1 MSDNEVIMN
10 LQRDLFA
17 VLNNSTMPLMVKSLV
32 VENALLKLNSEL
44 KNEQIANLQA
54 SQEVNLHVDTLEV
67 NTGNSDASSNES
79 DKTDEVKQDNG

>member
-17 VLNNSTMPLMVKSLV
+17 ILNNSTMPIMVKSLV

-44 KNEQIANLQA
+44 KNEQIADLQA
-54 SQEVNLHVDTLEV
+54 NQEVNLHVDTLEM
-67 NTGNSDASSNES
+67 NTGSN
-79 DKTDEVKQDNG
+79 KTDEVKE

>member
-54 SQEVNLHVDTLEV
+54 NQEVNLHVDTLEV
-67 NTGNSDASSNES
+67 NTGSN

>member
-32 VENALLKLNSEL
+32 VENALLKLNAEL
-44 KNEQIANLQA
+44 KNEQISNLQA
-54 SQEVNLHVDTLEV
+54 NQEVNLHVDTLEM
-67 NTGNSDASSNES
+67 NTCS
-79 DKTDEVKQDNG
+79 DKADEVKE

>member
-32 VENALLKLNSEL
+32 VENALLKLNAEL
-44 KNEQIANLQA
+44 KNEQISNLQA
-54 SQEVNLHVDTLEV
+54 NQEVNLHVDTLEM
-67 NTGNSDASSNES
+67 NTGS
-79 DKTDEVKQDNG
+79 DKTDEVIE

>member
-17 VLNNSTMPLMVKSLV
+17 VINNSTMPLMVKSLV

-44 KNEQIANLQA
+44 KNEQIADLQA
-54 SQEVNLHVDTLEV
+54 NQEVNLHVDTLEM
-67 NTGNSDASSNES
+67 NTGS
-79 DKTDEVKQDNG
+79 DKTDEVKE

>member
-44 KNEQIANLQA
+44 KNEQIADLQA
-54 SQEVNLHVDTLEV
+54 NQEVNLHVDTLEM
-67 NTGNSDASSNES
+67 NTGSDE
-79 DKTDEVKQDNG
+79 TDEVKE

>member
-44 KNEQIANLQA
+44 KNEQIADLQA
-54 SQEVNLHVDTLEV
+54 NQEVNLHVDTLEM
-67 NTGNSDASSNES
+67 NTGSDT
-79 DKTDEVKQDNG
+79 TDEVKE

>member
-32 VENALLKLNSEL
+32 VENALLKLNAEL

-54 SQEVNLHVDTLEV
+54 NQEVNLHVDTFEM
-67 NTGNSDASSNES
+67 NTGS
-79 DKTDEVKQDNG
+79 DKTDEVKE

>member
-17 VLNNSTMPLMVKSLV
+17 VLNNSAMPLMVKSLI
-32 VENALLKLNSEL
+32 VENALLKLNAEL

-54 SQEVNLHVDTLEV
+54 NQEVNLHVDTLEM
-67 NTGNSDASSNES
+67 NTGS
-79 DKTDEVKQDNG
+79 DKTDEVKE

>member
-17 VLNNSTMPLMVKSLV
+17 VINNSTMPIMVKSLV

-54 SQEVNLHVDTLEV
+54 NQEVNLHVDTLEM
-67 NTGNSDASSNES
+67 NTGS
-79 DKTDEVKQDNG
+79 DKADEVKE

>member
-32 VENALLKLNSEL
+32 VENALLKLNAEL

-54 SQEVNLHVDTLEV
+54 NQEVNLHVDTLEM
-67 NTGNSDASSNES
+67 NTGSN
-79 DKTDEVKQDNG
+79 KTDEVKE

>member
-1 MSDNEVIMN
+1 MSDNEIIMN

-44 KNEQIANLQA
+44 KNEQIADLQA
-54 SQEVNLHVDTLEV
+54 NQEVNLHVDTLEM
-67 NTGNSDASSNES
+67 NTGSN
-79 DKTDEVKQDNG
+79 KTDEVKE

>member
-10 LQRDLFA
+10 LQRDLFD

-44 KNEQIANLQA
+44 KNEQIADLQA
-54 SQEVNLHVDTLEV
+54 NQEVNLHVDTLEM
-67 NTGNSDASSNES
+67 NTGS
-79 DKTDEVKQDNG
+79 DKTDEVKE

>member
-32 VENALLKLNSEL
+32 TENALLKLNAEL
-44 KNEQIANLQA
+44 KNEQISNLQA
-54 SQEVNLHVDTLEV
+54 NQEVNLHVDTLEM
-67 NTGNSDASSNES
+67 NTGS
-79 DKTDEVKQDNG
+79 DKTDEVKE

>member
-10 LQRDLFA
+10 LQRDLFD

-54 SQEVNLHVDTLEV
+54 NQEVNLHVDTLKM
-67 NTGNSDASSNES
+67 NTGS
-79 DKTDEVKQDNG
+79 DKTDEVKE

>member
-17 VLNNSTMPLMVKSLV
+17 VINNSTMPIMVKSLV

-54 SQEVNLHVDTLEV
+54 NQEMNLHVDTLEM
-67 NTGNSDASSNES
+67 NTGS
-79 DKTDEVKQDNG
+79 DKADEVKE

>member
-32 VENALLKLNSEL
+32 VENALLKLNAEL
-44 KNEQIANLQA
+44 KNEQIADLQA
-54 SQEVNLHVDTLEV
+54 NQEVNLHVDTLEM
-67 NTGNSDASSNES
+67 NTDSN
-79 DKTDEVKQDNG
+79 KTDEVKE

>member
-17 VLNNSTMPLMVKSLV
+17 VINNSTMPIMVKSLV

-54 SQEVNLHVDTLEV
+54 KQEVNLHVDTLEM
-67 NTGNSDASSNES
+67 NTGS
-79 DKTDEVKQDNG
+79 DKADDVKE

>member
-17 VLNNSTMPLMVKSLV
+17 VINNSTMPLMVKSLV

-44 KNEQIANLQA
+44 KNEQIASLQA
-54 SQEVNLHVDTLEV
+54 SQEVNLHVDTLEM
-67 NTGNSDASSNES
+67 NTSSN